1 MIKVGYDSI
10 LELDQFKNINLTVG
24 KTVHAECEKISAE
37 IDENFNR
44 GIIENIHY
52 IRIKI
57 EDQLKEPDADRDNFN
72 SSNAI

>member
-1 MIKVGYDSI
+1 MS
-10 LELDQFKNINLTVG
+10 
-24 KTVHAECEKISAE
+24 VHAECEKVAAE

-57 EDQLKEPDADRDNFN
+57 EDQLKQPDTNRDNFN